1 MTGTDHEHNEN
12 VVVAAQWLAEQQSPP
27 EPIIGNLRQR
37 FNLSALEACEA
48 AALAGR
54 FRTYRRAHG

>member
-27 EPIIGNLRQR
+27 EPIISNLRQR
-37 FNLSALEACEA
+37 FNLSALEACEV
-48 AALAGR
+48 AALASR
-54 FRTYRRAHG
+54 FRAYRRAHG